1 MERLVRKFTIV
12 MADDNPD
19 DFYLV
24 KDALEENS
32 LSCDLRLVSDGKE
45 LLDYLYQMGAYA
57 KPGEAPQPELILLY
71 MHTPDNDGWKA
82 IAVIKSDPSLRWI
95 PIVVVNS
102 SKKSEDITRCYD
114 IGASSYISIPETF
127 ESLVDIIGTVG
138 KYWMA
143 VVKLPG
149 CDWQA
154 VPDTVQ
160 ERVMI

>member
-1 MERLVRKFTIV
+1 

-45 LLDYLYQMGAYA
+45 LLNYLYQMGAYA
-57 KPGEAPQPELILLY
+57 KPGEAPQPELILMY
-71 MHTPDNDGWKA
+71 MHTSENDGWKT
-82 IAVIKSDPSLRWI
+82 IAAIKSDPSLRWI
-95 PIVVVNS
+95 PIVVVNG
-102 SKKSEDITRCYD
+102 SKKPEDITRCYD

-127 ESLVDIIGTVG
+127 ESLVDVIGTMG

-149 CDWQA
+149 YDWQA
-154 VPDTVQ
+154 DAHTLQ
-160 ERVMI
+160 ETGMM